1 MAEFGQ
7 YEKAKQDFIA
17 NGKAQL
23 AKAITN
29 KGVSTLDNA
38 SFQVLKNN
46 IDQIKTGPDLSG
58 GLKQWLM
65 TNGTKLSV
73 SNKGWNTVNVPNSA
87 IVLVNFDP
95 SSANFYIILDRNQS
109 TKQFDPQTY
118 DFTAY
123 FTFQNR
129 GPEKQFQ
136 VRRIV
141 DSQETNTLGV
151 YLYGTNLCNIY
162 YIN

>member
-29 KGVSTLDNA
+29 KGVSTPDNA

-65 TNGTKLSV
+65 TSGTKLSV

-109 TKQFDPQTY
+109 TKQFDPQIH
-118 DFTAY
+118 DFNAY